1 MEKQMEAL
9 TALLVR
15 QAEAAQRAQEEGQ
28 RREERL
34 NQLLEHMVAQ
44 PSSQSTS
51 RTGSDDTSRSSN
63 TSTHSARFPASAAT
77 TPHLTSSAS
86 LREFDAWR
94 YKFEGYV
101 TLTKI
106 NMLTRTE
113 QRAAL
118 TAVLDNEWTRT
129 LRYGISVPEDADL
142 GSILDAMGEY
152 LRNQRNI
159 IVDRRD
165 FYLRVQEAGES
176 FDDFLCSVKEIANF
190 CEFCDKCVDSQL
202 CDRIVV
208 GTSDE
213 LALKRMLENKNL
225 TLENAIDICRAS
237 ESANHCSA
245 VIRGASHSSTHVVN
259 KVSSYRKS
267 RKRDNAKTV
276 KMKSTLCFRCGK
288 DCRNDEQGCRA
299 VDKVCRNCG
308 KRGHFAVVCRHTDRK
323 GSSTQS
329 RNRSASPRWG
339 GGAKVYQL
347 LAGVYTKQVTARP
360 APRVVVR
367 ATHPAGRDSITWT
380 PDSGAETTVMGFVTA
395 ASLGIQTSWLKP
407 AGRESLYAAGNHP
420 LTCLG
425 TFPSRLELGSRQ
437 AETVVSV
444 VKEIKGALLSWYD
457 SIALGIL
464 PENFPAQIRP
474 LQGQSNSNSTKPIP
488 TPPPKTTSTSTEV
501 VNWPYTYDP
510 APQQRAEHAAAVIK
524 AFPRVFGKDD
534 MLREMVGGP
543 MHIELTDDARPFSVT
558 APRIIPYSWRE
569 EIKQQLDDL
578 LDKGII
584 EKVDYPTSW
593 CHPIVPVPKK
603 PSGVRLCVDLTR
615 LNRYVKRPVYPVRSP
630 HDAIASVGPEA
641 AWFTT
646 LDAKMGYFQIKIAE
660 EDQDLTCFITPWG
673 SWKKGSLHCAPD
685 ALSRAPV
692 QDPVECDDTGADPE
706 IDPLHAAV
714 ISSLHATSEEGIRL
728 APLKDQTLEKV
739 RAAAERDTEYTMLK
753 DIIINGFPEH
763 RHELDHRLRAY
774 WPVRSLLAT
783 DDYFI
788 VYGPRLLIPLSLRR
802 ETLERLHDGHQGME
816 RTKRR
821 ARQTIYWPGIDRDI
835 ENIVSGCSRCRP
847 LLPSHPNEPLWQD
860 SDRPERVFE
869 SVSADYFH
877 VAGRTYLV
885 YIDRLSGWPHVTA
898 CPCHASADH
907 LIRVLRS
914 VFADTGVPVI
924 LRTDGG
930 PQFTSSSVRRFLARW
945 GVEHRVSSPHNPRA
959 NGHAEAAVKAVK
971 KLIMTTTERGQ
982 LDEDEFARG
991 LLELR
996 NTPKADGRSPAQIL
1010 FGHPMRSCIP
1020 AHHRSFSPQWQ
1031 LAADDCDAKADHLR
1045 EQAKIRH
1052 DSSARSL
1059 LLLHLGGRFLRPHRP
1074 MTPVGVKGQDT
1085 HHTITPQQPDPEEH
1099 HNLELPQRRG
1109 SRQRREPQRLKVQ
1122 WHASTY
1128 D

>member
-1 MEKQMEAL
+1 MERQLEAL
-9 TALLVR
+9 TDLLMR

-34 NQLLEHMVAQ
+34 NQLLERMVVQ
-44 PSSQSTS
+44 QTSQSTS
-51 RTGSDDTSRSSN
+51 RTGSDDASSSSN
-63 TSTHSARFPASAAT
+63 TSTHGVRYPASAAT

-94 YKFEGYV
+94 HKFEGYV

-118 TAVLDNEWTRT
+118 TAVLDDEWTRT

-142 GSILDAMGEY
+142 GSILDAMEEY

-176 FDDFLCSVKEIANF
+176 FDDFLCLVKEIANF
-190 CEFCDKCVDSQL
+190 CDFCDKCVDSQL
-202 CDRIVV
+202 RDRIVV

-213 LALKRMLENKNL
+213 VALKRMLENKNL

-245 VIRGASHSSTHVVN
+245 VIKGASHSSTHVVN
-259 KVSSYRKS
+259 RVSSYRKS
-267 RKRDNAKTV
+267 HKRDNTKTV
-276 KMKSTLCFRCGK
+276 RMKSTLCFRCGK
-288 DCRNDEQGCRA
+288 DCRKDEQGCRA

-308 KRGHFAVVCRHTDRK
+308 KRGHFAAVCRQK
-323 GSSTQS
+323 SS
-329 RNRSASPRWG
+329 NRSASPRYG

-360 APRVVVR
+360 APRVVVK

-380 PDSGAETTVMGFVTA
+380 PDSGAETTVMGFDTA

-407 AGRESLYAAGNHP
+407 AGKESLYAAGNHP

-444 VKEIKGALLSWYD
+444 VKEVKGALLSWYD

-474 LQGQSNSNSTKPIP
+474 LQGQYNSNSTKLIP
-488 TPPPKTTSTSTEV
+488 TPPQKTTSTSTEV

-510 APQQRAEHAAAVIK
+510 TPQQRTEHAAAVIN
-524 AFPRVFGKDD
+524 AFPRVFGKDN

-603 PSGVRLCVDLTR
+603 QSGVRLCVDLTR

-673 SWKKGSLHCAPD
+673 RYKFRRAVMGLVSSGDEYNRRGDQALGDVPNTIKVVDDILVYDSTYSAHLDHVIQVVQRCDQHGITLNPD
-685 ALSRAPV
+685 KFVFGEAMVDYCGYTISRLGYTTDSRKVKAISEFPRPLNITDLRSFMGLTNQLGAFSSAV
-692 QDPVECDDTGADPE
+692 AEAAQPLRDLLRPKNEWNWSTQHEQAFEKDPVECDETGDDPE

-739 RAAAERDTEYTMLK
+739 RAAAGRDTEYTMLK

-783 DDYFI
+783 DDDFI

-821 ARQTIYWPGIDRDI
+821 ARQTTYW
-835 ENIVSGCSRCRP
+835 
-847 LLPSHPNEPLWQD
+847 
-860 SDRPERVFE
+860 
-869 SVSADYFH
+869 
-877 VAGRTYLV
+877 
-885 YIDRLSGWPHVTA
+885 
-898 CPCHASADH
+898 
-907 LIRVLRS
+907 
-914 VFADTGVPVI
+914 
-924 LRTDGG
+924 
-930 PQFTSSSVRRFLARW
+930 
-945 GVEHRVSSPHNPRA
+945 
-959 NGHAEAAVKAVK
+959 
-971 KLIMTTTERGQ
+971 
-982 LDEDEFARG
+982 
-991 LLELR
+991 
-996 NTPKADGRSPAQIL
+996 
-1010 FGHPMRSCIP
+1010 P

-1045 EQAKIRH
+1045 EKAKIHH

-1059 LLLHLGGRFLRPHRP
+1059 PLLHLGGYVDVQDHANGRWDRVGVIVGIGQRRDYRVKMGSGRILWRNRRFLRPHRP

>member
-1 MEKQMEAL
+1 MREKL
-9 TALLVR
+9 TA
-15 QAEAAQRAQEEGQ
+15 
-28 RREERL
+28 
-34 NQLLEHMVAQ
+34 
-44 PSSQSTS
+44 
-51 RTGSDDTSRSSN
+51 
-63 TSTHSARFPASAAT
+63 
-77 TPHLTSSAS
+77 
-86 LREFDAWR
+86 
-94 YKFEGYV
+94 
-101 TLTKI
+101 
-106 NMLTRTE
+106 
-113 QRAAL
+113 
-118 TAVLDNEWTRT
+118 
-129 LRYGISVPEDADL
+129 
-142 GSILDAMGEY
+142 
-152 LRNQRNI
+152 
-159 IVDRRD
+159 
-165 FYLRVQEAGES
+165 
-176 FDDFLCSVKEIANF
+176 
-190 CEFCDKCVDSQL
+190 
-202 CDRIVV
+202 
-208 GTSDE
+208 
-213 LALKRMLENKNL
+213 
-225 TLENAIDICRAS
+225 
-237 ESANHCSA
+237 
-245 VIRGASHSSTHVVN
+245 
-259 KVSSYRKS
+259 
-267 RKRDNAKTV
+267 
-276 KMKSTLCFRCGK
+276 
-288 DCRNDEQGCRA
+288 
-299 VDKVCRNCG
+299 
-308 KRGHFAVVCRHTDRK
+308 
-323 GSSTQS
+323 
-329 RNRSASPRWG
+329 
-339 GGAKVYQL
+339 
-347 LAGVYTKQVTARP
+347 
-360 APRVVVR
+360 
-367 ATHPAGRDSITWT
+367 
-380 PDSGAETTVMGFVTA
+380 
-395 ASLGIQTSWLKP
+395 
-407 AGRESLYAAGNHP
+407 
-420 LTCLG
+420 
-425 TFPSRLELGSRQ
+425 
-437 AETVVSV
+437 
-444 VKEIKGALLSWYD
+444 
-457 SIALGIL
+457 
-464 PENFPAQIRP
+464 
-474 LQGQSNSNSTKPIP
+474 
-488 TPPPKTTSTSTEV
+488 
-501 VNWPYTYDP
+501 
-510 APQQRAEHAAAVIK
+510 
-524 AFPRVFGKDD
+524 
-534 MLREMVGGP
+534 
-543 MHIELTDDARPFSVT
+543 
-558 APRIIPYSWRE
+558 YS
-569 EIKQQLDDL
+569 
-578 LDKGII
+578 
-584 EKVDYPTSW
+584 
-593 CHPIVPVPKK
+593 
-603 PSGVRLCVDLTR
+603 
-615 LNRYVKRPVYPVRSP
+615 
-630 HDAIASVGPEA
+630 
-641 AWFTT
+641 FTT
-646 LDAKMGYFQIKIAE
+646 
-660 EDQDLTCFITPWG
+660 

-739 RAAAERDTEYTMLK
+739 RAAAERDTEYTILK

-783 DDYFI
+783 DDDFI

-898 CPCHASADH
+898 CPRHASADH

-1059 LLLHLGGRFLRPHRP
+1059 PLLHLGGYVDVQDHANGRWDRVGVIVGIGQRRDYLVKMGSGRILWRNRRFLRPNRP

-1085 HHTITPQQPDPEEH
+1085 RHTITPQQPDPEEH